1 MIGIHGILL
10 YLINWM
16 TGEINY
22 TWHKVAEHINEIEFA
37 SNNIG
42 VIKVDGKKIC
52 VGRHGELVFAFAY
65 KCPHA
70 GGIMADGYIDAIG
83 NVVCPLHRY
92 KYDMKNGRNVSGE
105 GYFLKHWPIEMRDDG
120 VYVGI

>member
-1 MIGIHGILL
+1 M
-10 YLINWM
+10 
-16 TGEINY
+16 EDINY
-22 TWHKVAEHINEIEFA
+22 TWHKVAEHINEIEFSA
-37 SNNIG
+37 NNIG

-52 VGRHGELVFAFAY
+52 VGRHGEQVYAFAY

-70 GGIMADGYIDAIG
+70 GGIMADGYIDALG

-105 GYFLKHWPIEMRDDG
+105 GYYLKHWPIEMRDDG